1 MNRKFKTLKNEYKD
15 NFIDALSYHLK
26 QKQIDEMNEYT
37 KEFGRSQFVE
47 MLVNQKEEIAMLKS
61 QLEESNFKFDYEA
74 ENVRFQKDY
83 VKCLKNWLEQKNK
96 VIDETIQLLEY
107 YYIDNLKYDK
117 ESQKAFR
124 RMLSILYKS
133 KGDSN
138 E

>member
-37 KEFGRSQFVE
+37 KEFDRSQFVE
-47 MLVNQKEEIAMLKS
+47 MLVSQKEEIAMLKS
-61 QLEESNFKFDYEA
+61 QLKQREDIIKALNEIQEYI
-74 ENVRFQKDY
+74 
-83 VKCLKNWLEQKNK
+83 KNK
-96 VIDETIQLLEY
+96 KIGEEFFGNEPYMFET
-107 YYIDNLKYDK
+107 KYGKD
-117 ESQKAFR
+117 
-124 RMLSILYKS
+124 ILQIMEKY